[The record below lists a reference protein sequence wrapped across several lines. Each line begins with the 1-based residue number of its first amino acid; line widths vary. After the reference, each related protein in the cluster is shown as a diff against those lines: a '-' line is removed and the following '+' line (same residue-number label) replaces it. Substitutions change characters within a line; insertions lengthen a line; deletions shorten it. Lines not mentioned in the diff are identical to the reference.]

1 MNTRYIAAE
10 YRLAHWAQIMRDRLE
25 SGLSIKAFCK
35 NTGIHENT
43 YFYWQ
48 KKLRVAA
55 CEQLAK
61 TQANSTPPA
70 LTHPGFTEVELRDSH
85 PPVQDSKTI
94 LHGNLFIEVSDVKLT
109 ADCGYPVAQL
119 AYLLRELV
127 KQC

>member
-10 YRLAHWAQIMRDRLE
+10 YRLAHWAQIMRDRIE
-25 SGLSIKAFCK
+25 SGLSIKGFCK

-61 TQANSTPPA
+61 KQASSTPSA
-70 LTHPGFTEVELRDSH
+70 LTHPGFVEVKLRASH
-85 PPVQDSKTI
+85 PPIQDSKAVPY
-94 LHGNLFIEVSDVKLT
+94 GNLSIEVSDVKLT
-109 ADCGYPVAQL
+109 ADCGYPVGQL

-127 KQC
+127 K

>member
-10 YRLAHWAQIMRDRLE
+10 YRLAHWSQIMRDRSE

-61 TQANSTPPA
+61 MQVNSTPA
-70 LTHPGFTEVELRDSH
+70 ILTHPGFAEIKLQDSH
-85 PPVQDSKTI
+85 PQIQDSKTVP
-94 LHGNLFIEVSDVKLT
+94 HGNLSIEVSYVKLT
-109 ADCGYPVAQL
+109 ADSGYPVGQL

>member
-10 YRLAHWAQIMRDRLE
+10 YRLAHWSQIMRDRSK

-61 TQANSTPPA
+61 MQENSTPVV
-70 LTHPGFTEVELRDSH
+70 LTHPGFAEVMLQDSH
-85 PPVQDSKTI
+85 LQIQDSKTVA
-94 LHGNLFIEVSDVKLT
+94 HGNLSIEISAVKLT
-109 ADCGYPVAQL
+109 ADCGYPVGQL